1 MYRFSLNLQLLEAV
15 GKLHNILQTGFQGW
29 GSLILG
35 RHILCHH
42 RERILSHRRIFG
54 TVLVSIHLYLH
65 KTDRDGSILRQ
76 QLENERDGVIFHI
89 KKKNWSPTSLNVMK
103 YIPHWQESQ
112 KSELDSVEHL
122 VLEAWYLLL
131 LGEK

>member
-42 RERILSHRRIFG
+42 RERILSRRRIFG

-65 KTDRDGSILRQ
+65 RPDRDGSILRQ

-89 KKKNWSPTSLNVMK
+89 KKKNPKIKLSRILCSP
-103 YIPHWQESQ
+103 YIIC
-112 KSELDSVEHL
+112 
-122 VLEAWYLLL
+122 Y
-131 LGEK
+131 